1 LRTSK
6 GFFNGLK
13 GDRMAHYESIRIRS
27 EADVRT
33 IILNRPDRRNA
44 LTPRMIDELTH
55 ALEEASTCGCGA
67 LILTGAGS
75 AFCAGLDLEHLATMH
90 QRTAEE
96 HQQES
101 ESIARL
107 LRTLY
112 DLPKPTIAAVNGAA
126 IAGGMGIATVC
137 DFTLAVPE
145 ARFGYTEARI
155 GFIPA
160 IVASFLLMQVG
171 EKRARDLM
179 LTARLLTAQEALDF
193 GLLTRIVTERE
204 LIREAEDLA
213 QSLLRNSPESLS
225 AIKQLLSRHAKV
237 RLDRELAA
245 AIDSNAEA
253 RSTKDFQE
261 GIRAFLEK
269 RPPVWPSRS
278 HPHTHDDL

>member
-1 LRTSK
+1 
-6 GFFNGLK
+6 
-13 GDRMAHYESIRIRS
+13 MAHYESIRIRS

-55 ALEEASTCGCGA
+55 ALEEASTCDCGA

-75 AFCAGLDLEHLATMH
+75 AFCAGLDIEHLATMH
-90 QRTAEE
+90 QRTAVE

-101 ESIARL
+101 ASIARL

-126 IAGGMGIATVC
+126 IAGGMGLATIC
-137 DFTLAVPE
+137 DFTLSVPE

-160 IVASFLLMQVG
+160 IVASFLFMQVG
-171 EKRARDLM
+171 EKRARDLL

-193 GLLTRIVTERE
+193 GLLTRIVPERE
-204 LIREAEDLA
+204 LMHEAEDLA
-213 QSLLRNSPESLS
+213 QSLLRNSSESLS
-225 AIKQLLSRHAKV
+225 AIKQLLSHHAKA
-237 RLDRELAA
+237 RLDEELAA
-245 AIDSNAEA
+245 AIDWNAQA

-278 HPHTHDDL
+278 HPHTHDE